1 MSKDLYI
8 FAGVNGAGKSTLYNS
23 HIDDEGI
30 KNSVRINTDEIVRT
44 FGDWRNNVDQIKAG
58 KIAIKLK
65 NECFNQEKSFNEET
79 TLTGKTILK
88 TIEKAKELGYKIHL
102 FYVGVNNPEIA
113 KERVKNRVLRGGHN
127 IEPEIIEKRYY
138 ESLENLK
145 KIISKCDYVKIYDN
159 TSMYKNIFS
168 SIDNKITKNNTELPE
183 WSKEAIKEKINSI
196 NRSNSDL
203 FKKEE
208 KEIRKVEKIQ
218 NPLVEKILKRRE
230 NQNNND
236 KGLKK

>member
-1 MSKDLYI
+1 
-8 FAGVNGAGKSTLYNS
+8 
-23 HIDDEGI
+23 
-30 KNSVRINTDEIVRT
+30 
-44 FGDWRNNVDQIKAG
+44 
-58 KIAIKLK
+58 
-65 NECFNQEKSFNEET
+65 
-79 TLTGKTILK
+79 
-88 TIEKAKELGYKIHL
+88 
-102 FYVGVNNPEIA
+102 
-113 KERVKNRVLRGGHN
+113 
-127 IEPEIIEKRYY
+127 
-138 ESLENLK
+138 
-145 KIISKCDYVKIYDN
+145 
-159 TSMYKNIFS
+159 MYKNIFS